1 MLLMLL
7 RLFVYVSVKSYQI
20 KSFESC
26 QLFIHDIHDVSI
38 SSDDNRVTLS
48 TKFTF
53 QNKNKHKKVQ
63 NCVENRNSIALVEN
77 QIHLQLF
84 LFYKEW
90 STHKYR
96 GLNDRP

>member
-1 MLLMLL
+1 MLLLLL

-20 KSFESC
+20 KFLESC
-26 QLFIHDIHDVSI
+26 QLFIHNIHDVSI
-38 SSDDNRVTLS
+38 SSDDIRVTLS
-48 TKFTF
+48 NKFHF
-53 QNKNKHKKVQ
+53 QNKNKRKKKVH
-63 NCVENRNSIALVEN
+63 NCVEN

-96 GLNDRP
+96 GLNDRPWIAVPAV